1 MVKYYTDEI
10 LLTPGPTQIPLE
22 IYQSMI
28 TKAKN
33 TDLDED
39 FIIFYNNLRNKL
51 KNLLNINKGDVY
63 IMLGE
68 AMIGLETAISNT
80 VAQGDKVLIIDNGVY
95 GDGFKDLVKMYKGVP
110 LLMGLDWRKSADP
123 NDIDRAL
130 EKNKDVNI
138 VTLVHCDTPSGILN
152 DLSQVSKVVKS
163 HGALL
168 IVDAVSSIATT
179 EVSFNNIDILIG
191 GSQKALNI
199 PAGLTIIAV
208 SDYAWEKIKKTEY
221 QGYYMNLSLWKEMF
235 DYKNTFPYTMNDT
248 LIYAL
253 DASLNNLFKEGLE
266 SVYER
271 HSLAKKASLKALE
284 ALNLELYPEKETY
297 SSPSVTAFLLP
308 KGIKDKELRELTW
321 KKYGVMIAGSW
332 SKLEGKVARIGHMGY
347 QASLNNLLIAYSALS
362 RSLNDLGYKNS
373 TTNVLGAIEESF
385 P

>member
-39 FIIFYNNLRNKL
+39 FLIFYNNLRNKL

-332 SKLEGKVARIGHMGY
+332 GKLEGKVARIGHMGY

-362 RSLNDLGYKNS
+362 RSLNDLGYNNS

>member
-1 MVKYYTDEI
+1 
-10 LLTPGPTQIPLE
+10 
-22 IYQSMI
+22 MI

-39 FIIFYNNLRNKL
+39 FINFYNNLRNKL

-68 AMIGLETAISNT
+68 AMISLETAISNT

-130 EKNKDVNI
+130 EKNKDVDI

-308 KGIKDKELRELTW
+308 KGIKDKELRELIW

-332 SKLEGKVARIGHMGY
+332 GKLEGKVARIGHMGY

-373 TTNVLGAIEESF
+373 TTNALGAIEESF

>member
-39 FIIFYNNLRNKL
+39 FINFYNNLRNKL

-308 KGIKDKELRELTW
+308 KGIKDKELRELIW

-332 SKLEGKVARIGHMGY
+332 GKLEGKVARIGHMGY

-362 RSLNDLGYKNS
+362 RSLNDLGYNNS

>member
-39 FIIFYNNLRNKL
+39 FINFYNNLRNKL

-123 NDIDRAL
+123 NDIDREL
-130 EKNKDVNI
+130 EKNKDVDI

-308 KGIKDKELRELTW
+308 KGIKDKELRELIW

-332 SKLEGKVARIGHMGY
+332 GKLEGKVARIGHMGY

-373 TTNVLGAIEESF
+373 TTNALGAIEESF

>member
-39 FIIFYNNLRNKL
+39 FLIFYNNLRNKL

-123 NDIDRAL
+123 NDIDREL
-130 EKNKDVNI
+130 EKNKDVDI

-332 SKLEGKVARIGHMGY
+332 GKLEGKVARIGHMGY

-362 RSLNDLGYKNS
+362 RSLNDLGYNNS

>member
-39 FIIFYNNLRNKL
+39 FLIFYNNLRNKL

-130 EKNKDVNI
+130 EKNKDVDI

-332 SKLEGKVARIGHMGY
+332 GKLEGKVARIGHMGY

-373 TTNVLGAIEESF
+373 TTNALGAIEESF

>member
-10 LLTPGPTQIPLE
+10 LLTPGPTQVPLD

-33 TDLDED
+33 TDLDEE
-39 FIIFYNNLRNKL
+39 FIVFYNNLRNKL
-51 KNLLNINKGDVY
+51 KNLINMKKGDVY

-80 VAQGDKVLIIDNGVY
+80 INQGDKVLIIDNGVY
-95 GDGFKDLVKMYKGVP
+95 GDGFKDLVKMYKGIP
-110 LLMGLDWRKSADP
+110 LTMGLDWRKSADP
-123 NDIDRAL
+123 NEIDRAL
-130 EKNKDVNI
+130 EKNKDI
-138 VTLVHCDTPSGILN
+138 DTVTLVHCDTPSGILN
-152 DLSQVSKVVKS
+152 DLNQISKVVKS

-168 IVDAVSSIATT
+168 IVDAVSSLATS
-179 EVSFNNIDILIG
+179 EIKFDNIDIMIG
-191 GSQKALNI
+191 GSQKALNV
-199 PAGLTIIAV
+199 PAGLTIVAL
-208 SDYAWEKIKKTEY
+208 SDYAWEKIKKVNY
-221 QGYYMNLSLWKEMF
+221 QGYYMNLTLWKEMF
-235 DYKNTFPYTMNDT
+235 DYKDTFPYTMNDT

-253 DASLNNLFKEGLE
+253 DTSLNNLFKEGLE
-266 SVYER
+266 NVYER
-271 HSLAKKASLKALE
+271 HKLAKKASLKALE
-284 ALNLELYPEKETY
+284 SLNLELYPENEYY

-308 KGIKDKELRELTW
+308 KGINDKELRELTR

-332 SKLEGKVARIGHMGY
+332 GKLEGKVARIGHMGY

-373 TTNVLGAIEESF
+373 ITDVLGAIEESY

>member
-235 DYKNTFPYTMNDT
+235 DYKNTFPYTINDT

-332 SKLEGKVARIGHMGY
+332 GKLEGKVARIGHMGY

-373 TTNVLGAIEESF
+373 TTNALGAIEESF

>member
-39 FIIFYNNLRNKL
+39 FINFYNNLRNKL

-130 EKNKDVNI
+130 EKNKDVDI

-208 SDYAWEKIKKTEY
+208 SDYAWGKIKKTEY

-332 SKLEGKVARIGHMGY
+332 GKLEGKVARIGHMGY

-373 TTNVLGAIEESF
+373 TTNALGAIEESF